1 MFFLVLLTPFD
12 PRCYAGQ
19 LDGAVAQLGA
29 RLTGSQEVAGSIPAS
44 STNPTFFEVRRSSP
58 FSPYHDC
65 LFSLDRPQIIL
76 CNFRQPCLLK
86 KRRPLLMKC
95 PVLRGGLD

>member
-12 PRCYAGQ
+12 PRCYAAQ

-44 STNPTFFEVRRSSP
+44 STNPCFFEVQGSSS
-58 FSPYHDC
+58 FSPA
-65 LFSLDRPQIIL
+65 
-76 CNFRQPCLLK
+76 
-86 KRRPLLMKC
+86 
-95 PVLRGGLD
+95 